1 MAPRKLGLQWGVTGR
16 VKTVKIIYKKSSSQ
30 KLLGQEICHLCG
42 SISGDLDISSTWLTI
57 YNFFSSY
64 WSLSIFK
71 CYYQLIDFLRSF
83 V

>member
-16 VKTVKIIYKKSSSQ
+16 VKNVKIIYKKSSSQ

-57 YNFFSSY
+57 DNFFFELLKS
-64 WSLSIFK
+64 F
-71 CYYQLIDFLRSF
+71 DF
-83 V
+83 